1 MTMLWPNQSAAAN
14 RRPALRFTMTDN
26 LNIFTAIHARGPA
39 VAELG
44 SLGIMSA
51 QPIPYAYT
59 QKGRSVYSVLV
70 VGFIAALAVLFFL
83 SHDPIFTAIG
93 VFFVVLVCSGI
104 FTFLKGEVWSM
115 SIQDGVLS
123 WAYARW
129 PKSSGRIE
137 LSSVRAI
144 VIDDCSSALTIT
156 FADGSSQKTKLVGYG
171 NRLRDY
177 LASHYPQIVIKY
189 VEGT

>member
-1 MTMLWPNQSAAAN
+1 MSAA
-14 RRPALRFTMTDN
+14 PTLYT
-26 LNIFTAIHARGPA
+26 
-39 VAELG
+39 
-44 SLGIMSA
+44 
-51 QPIPYAYT
+51 YT
-59 QKGRSVYSVLV
+59 QKGRSVYTVLV
-70 VGFIAALAVLFFL
+70 VGFVAILAVLFFL
-83 SHDPIFTAIG
+83 SRDPVFTAIS

-104 FTFLKGEVWSM
+104 FTFLKGETWSM

-137 LSSVRAI
+137 LSAVRAI
-144 VIDDCSSALTIT
+144 VIDDCSCALTIT

-171 NRLRDY
+171 SRLRDY
-177 LASHYPQIVIKY
+177 LATHHPQIAIEY